1 MIYKLAVPAIAED
14 VEEFRVLEWH
24 GTAGTQFNVG
34 DMIVELETHKAI
46 VEMRA
51 GQTGILRQLGVPAGG
66 WCKIAAP
73 LGLCS
78 DTADEP
84 LPDHAESAADMLVD
98 FEIS

>member
-1 MIYKLAVPAIAED
+1 
-14 VEEFRVLEWH
+14 
-24 GTAGTQFNVG
+24 
-34 DMIVELETHKAI
+34 
-46 VEMRA
+46 MRA

>member
-1 MIYKLAVPAIAED
+1 MIYKLTVPAIAED

-24 GTAGTQFNVG
+24 GAVGTNFNVG

-51 GQTGILRQLGVPAGG
+51 GQTGILRQLGVAAGG
-66 WCKIAAP
+66 WCKINAP

-78 DTADEP
+78 DTPDEP
-84 LPDHAESAADMLVD
+84 LPASQEEAADMLVD